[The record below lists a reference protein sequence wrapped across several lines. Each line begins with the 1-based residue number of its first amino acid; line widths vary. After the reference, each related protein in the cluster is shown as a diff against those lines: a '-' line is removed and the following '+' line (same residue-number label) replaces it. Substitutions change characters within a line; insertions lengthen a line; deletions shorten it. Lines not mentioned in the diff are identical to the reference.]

1 MQRPAYDTR
10 ANDVWALGVI
20 LLSMISGHNP
30 WNTADHA
37 DPCYVAYRRN
47 PNFLRDMLPI
57 SESANYIL
65 FRLFQRERDGRITLP
80 RLRNAIRTADTFFM
94 GPMDIMHGDGYLRD
108 VARSYFGKSPYQAYY
123 LAGGAASEG
132 GSVEDVVMR
141 SSSGSD
147 GDVESGSDDES
158 LSTMATYGDEEAATC
173 SSSTTLETDGPDTPE
188 LRAMELY
195 DDASRLPNA
204 DFAPP
209 AFHAASPAHKAMEV
223 SVVARPSLLRR
234 FMDRFR
240 VE

>member
-1 MQRPAYDTR
+1 MGWGGGQPSGESG
-10 ANDVWALGVI
+10 DVKA
-20 LLSMISGHNP
+20 
-30 WNTADHA
+30 
-37 DPCYVAYRRN
+37 
-47 PNFLRDMLPI
+47 
-57 SESANYIL
+57 E
-65 FRLFQRERDGRITLP
+65 
-80 RLRNAIRTADTFFM
+80 AICAV
-94 GPMDIMHGDGYLRD
+94 G
-108 VARSYFGKSPYQAYY
+108 
-123 LAGGAASEG
+123 EG

-147 GDVESGSDDES
+147 GDVESASDDES

-188 LRAMELY
+188 LRAMELSY
-195 DDASRLPNA
+195 DASRFANA

-209 AFHAASPAHKAMEV
+209 AFHAASPAHKAIEV